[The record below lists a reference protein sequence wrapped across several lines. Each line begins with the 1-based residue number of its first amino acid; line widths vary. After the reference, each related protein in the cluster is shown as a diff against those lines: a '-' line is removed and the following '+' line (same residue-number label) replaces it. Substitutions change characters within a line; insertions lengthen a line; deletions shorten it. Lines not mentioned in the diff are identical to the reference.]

1 MEKVAELKKLAQEI
15 LKCTKCKLSLTRKNA
30 VPGDGSLNADIILV
44 GEAPGVQEDRQGL
57 PFVGEAGKLLTSLLS
72 SIGLSR
78 TDVYI
83 TNIVKCRP
91 PKNREPTKEEITTC
105 LHYLRKQTSLI
116 KPSLICTLG
125 RIASETLI
133 DKKLSISKE
142 HGKLKKMGKITY
154 LPLYHPA
161 AALYNPKLKDTLF
174 ADIKILEKLSKN
186 AKITLN
192 NFNHYKKS
200 KI

>member
-15 LKCTKCKLSLTRKNA
+15 LKCTKCKLSLTRNNA
-30 VPGDGSLNADIILV
+30 VPGDGSLNSDIILV

-105 LHYLRKQTSLI
+105 LPYLRKQTLLI
-116 KPSLICTLG
+116 KPSIICTLG
-125 RIASETLI
+125 RVASKTLI

-174 ADIKILEKLSKN
+174 ADIKILEKLPKN